1 MCVYIYLINKC
12 GFRFL
17 LVVVYSSF
25 LTLFFQLQT
34 VSYIFG
40 DLCDKRI
47 TKLWTKIYS
56 ITNKHGQ
63 GEPQYTIVMSN
74 EVKLAE
80 LGVRMYH

>member
-56 ITNKHGQ
+56 ITNKHG
-63 GEPQYTIVMSN
+63 GGPQYTIVMSN